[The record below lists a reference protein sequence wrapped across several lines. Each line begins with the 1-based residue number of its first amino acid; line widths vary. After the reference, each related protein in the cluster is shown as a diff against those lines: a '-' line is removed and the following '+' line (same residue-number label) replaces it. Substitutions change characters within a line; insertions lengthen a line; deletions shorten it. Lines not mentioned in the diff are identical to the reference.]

1 MDQHAK
7 VDGKRYGITEKFGY
21 NTIGFNKSKVDAA
34 DMDIARRPD
43 QRQVQGPHRH
53 L

>member
-1 MDQHAK
+1 MDGSTK

-21 NTIGFNKSKVDAA
+21 NTIGFNNDQGRPRRHAVDGRP
-34 DMDIARRPD
+34 ARREI
-43 QRQVQGPHRH
+43 QGPHRH

>member
-1 MDQHAK
+1 MDQHTK

-21 NTIGFNKSKVDAA
+21 NTIGFNKSKVDPA
-34 DMDIARRPD
+34 DMQSLGVADRRKI
-43 QRQVQGPHRH
+43 QGPHRH

>member
-1 MDQHAK
+1 MDGSTK

-21 NTIGFNKSKVDAA
+21 NTIGFNKTKVDPA
-34 DMDIARRPD
+34 DMQSLDALLGCQI
-43 QRQVQGPHRH
+43 QGPHRH